1 MTHPLSPNSLIQ
13 SLLLAA
19 PERLSVVERVRLD
32 VGPWTE
38 PSGDGGNFLYFPEDA
53 LLGVSSDLKRS
64 GVTHAAPCAW
74 LGCHGVWSPHQVLS
88 SGLQVQVMVAG
99 WAFRVP
105 EGTLLAADKRLS
117 SWGLQRVASSQKLV
131 SQMAQMSFCV
141 RHHTVEQSLASWLLM
156 AWHHSPG
163 DLLQVPVASLQAGF
177 GLAPETWQQAWQKVY
192 GQGAVT
198 LTGQGALAE
207 IQSRLLPPL
216 SVLACACHHKI
227 QVN

>member
-1 MTHPLSPNSLIQ
+1 MTHPLSLNSLIQ

-19 PERLSVVERVRLD
+19 PERLSVLERVRLD
-32 VGPWTE
+32 RGPWTE
-38 PSGDGGNFLYFPEDA
+38 QTGDGGNFLYFPEDA

-74 LGCHGVWSPHQVLS
+74 LDCHGVWSPHPVLS

-105 EGTLLAADKRLS
+105 EGALLAADRRLS
-117 SWGLQRVASSQKLV
+117 SWALQMAASSQKLLA
-131 SQMAQMSFCV
+131 QMAQMSFCV
-141 RHHTVEQSLASWLLM
+141 RHHRVEQSLASWLLM

-163 DLLQVPVASLQAGF
+163 HRLQVPVASLQAGF
-177 GLAPETWQQAWQKVY
+177 GLAPETWQQAWQKLH
-192 GQGAVT
+192 GLGAVT

-216 SVLACACHHKI
+216 SGLACACHHKI

>member
-13 SLLLAA
+13 SLLLTA
-19 PERLSVVERVRLD
+19 PELLPVLERVHLEM
-32 VGPWTE
+32 GPWTE
-38 PSGDGGNFLYFPEDA
+38 QSGDSGNFLYFPDDA

-64 GVTHAAPCAW
+64 GVKHAAPCAW
-74 LGCHGVWSPHQVLS
+74 LGCHGVWSPNSVLS

-105 EGTLLAADKRLS
+105 ERTLLAADKRLS
-117 SWGLQRVASSQKLV
+117 SWGLQMAASSQKLL

-163 DLLQVPVASLQAGF
+163 HRLQVPVASLQAGF
-177 GLAPETWQQAWQKVY
+177 GLAPETWQQAWQKLH

-198 LTGQGALAE
+198 LSGQGALAE
-207 IQSRLLPPL
+207 IQSGLLPPL
-216 SVLACACHHKI
+216 SGLACGCHHKI

>member
-13 SLLLAA
+13 SLLLSA
-19 PERLSVVERVRLD
+19 PERLSVLERVHLD
-32 VGPWTE
+32 MGPWTE
-38 PSGDGGNFLYFPEDA
+38 QSGDGGNFLYFPEDA

-74 LGCHGVWSPHQVLS
+74 LGRHGVWSPNPVLS

-105 EGTLLAADKRLS
+105 EGALLAADRRLS
-117 SWGLQRVASSQKLV
+117 SWALQMAASSQKLL

-163 DLLQVPVASLQAGF
+163 HRLQVPVASLQAGF
-177 GLAPETWQQAWQKVY
+177 GLAPETWQQAWQKLH
-192 GQGAVT
+192 GLGAVT

-216 SVLACACHHKI
+216 SGLACSCHHKI